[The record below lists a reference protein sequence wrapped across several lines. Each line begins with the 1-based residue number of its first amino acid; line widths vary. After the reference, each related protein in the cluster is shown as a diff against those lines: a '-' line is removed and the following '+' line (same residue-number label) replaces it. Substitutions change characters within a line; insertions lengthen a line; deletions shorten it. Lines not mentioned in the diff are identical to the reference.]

1 MEELVKALT
10 IGVTNG
16 LIIALIAIGYTLVY
30 GILEL
35 INFAHADV
43 FMLGTAFT
51 YFATELIVRGF
62 GIPASSTLALVVT
75 LMALPIIMLM
85 TATIN
90 ASIER
95 LAYRPLRNAPR
106 LAPLISAIGMSFV
119 LQNIGL
125 LLLGPSQ
132 KAVEPVLPRTDL
144 VFFPSGAAW
153 FGVDEIIVLGVTVP
167 LLLALRW
174 FVANTR
180 QGKAMRATAQDR
192 EASGLMGIDVNRTI
206 SLTFLIAGGL
216 AGAAG
221 LVVALYYGQTFFQY
235 GLQFGLL
242 SFTAAVWAASAT
254 SRGRRSAASSI
265 GIVAAMSDR
274 FIEAKWT
281 RVIVFSL
288 LILVLIFRPTGLL
301 AEQRRSA
308 RDMTEAVRAP
318 RRSIPNPLAGMEE
331 RRRQTVILVL
341 VVDPRARLSA
351 DLPASLQCALPS
363 HGRGP
368 RSSSSAPRSRS
379 SRSG

>member
-1 MEELVKALT
+1 MEELIKALT

-16 LIIALIAIGYTLVY
+16 LIIALIAIGYTIVY

-51 YFATELIVRGF
+51 FFATEIIVIAMGVPAASLAALLLTLI
-62 GIPASSTLALVVT
+62 
-75 LMALPIIMLM
+75 ALPFVMLF
-85 TATIN
+85 TAAIN

-95 LAYRPLRNAPR
+95 VAYRPLRNAPR

-119 LQNIGL
+119 LQNVGL
-125 LLLGPSQ
+125 MLLGPSQ
-132 KAVEPVLPRTDL
+132 KSVERILPRNDIA
-144 VFFPSGAAW
+144 FFPSGSAW
-153 FGVDEIIVLGVTVP
+153 FGLDEVVVLGVTIP
-167 LLLALRW
+167 LLLGLRW
-174 FVANTR
+174 FIGSTR

-206 SLTFLIAGGL
+206 SLTFLIAGAL

-242 SFTAAVWAASAT
+242 SFTAAVLGGIGNLTGAT
-254 SRGRRSAASSI
+254 LGGLFV
-265 GIVAAMSDR
+265 GIIAAMSDR

-281 RVIVFSL
+281 AVIVFSL

-301 AEQRRSA
+301 AEQQ
-308 RDMTEAVRAP
+308 TERA
-318 RRSIPNPLAGMEE
+318 
-331 RRRQTVILVL
+331 
-341 VVDPRARLSA
+341 
-351 DLPASLQCALPS
+351 
-363 HGRGP
+363 
-368 RSSSSAPRSRS
+368 
-379 SRSG
+379 